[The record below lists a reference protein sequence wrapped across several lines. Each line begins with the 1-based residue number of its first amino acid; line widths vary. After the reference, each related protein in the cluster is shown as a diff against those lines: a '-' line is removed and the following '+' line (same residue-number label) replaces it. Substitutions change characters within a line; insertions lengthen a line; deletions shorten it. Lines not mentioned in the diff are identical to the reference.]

1 VVGRVVGLSGG
12 RQAGYQVVGRGRP
25 ALMFPGGPGFGA
37 EYMRGDAELF
47 ADTLQSY
54 LIDPHGSGGSSPPSD
69 SQAYSPEG
77 HAAFYEEVRQ
87 ALDLNEV
94 LLVGHSFGAT
104 TALTYSAL
112 FPDQVVACV
121 AVAAYGIGADTDT
134 ADADS
139 AEADYERALARHAGA
154 DWYPEARTVM
164 DEWTQRVLATDDP
177 HEVERMMQLVLPL
190 YTAHS
195 DHSEVAASLAAMS
208 RHLTTDLAA
217 TKAWEGGLYQTIDL
231 RPVLTKI
238 KTRTLVVAGELDFLC
253 GPAQARAICEAT
265 AGARLEIIPG
275 CGHMPAVE
283 SPRAYHDVVDRFLA
297 DIERELR

>member
-1 VVGRVVGLSGG
+1 
-12 RQAGYQVVGRGRP
+12 
-25 ALMFPGGPGFGA
+25 
-37 EYMRGDAELF
+37 
-47 ADTLQSY
+47 
-54 LIDPHGSGGSSPPSD
+54 
-69 SQAYSPEG
+69 
-77 HAAFYEEVRQ
+77 
-87 ALDLNEV
+87 
-94 LLVGHSFGAT
+94 VGHSFGAT

-112 FPDQVVACV
+112 FPDEVVACV
-121 AVAAYGIGADTDT
+121 AVAAFGIGPDTDT
-134 ADADS
+134 ADADG

-253 GPAQARAICEAT
+253 GPAQARPICEAT

>member
-1 VVGRVVGLSGG
+1 VGQVVGLSDG
-12 RQAGYQVVGRGRP
+12 RQASYEMVGRGRP
-25 ALMFPGGPGFGA
+25 ALMLPGGPGFGA

-47 ADTLQSY
+47 ADTVQSY

-69 SQAYSPEG
+69 PQAYSPEG
-77 HAAFYEEVRQ
+77 HAAFYEEARQ
-87 ALDLNEV
+87 ALDLHEI

-112 FPDQVVACV
+112 FPDEVVACV
-121 AVAAYGIGADTDT
+121 AVAAFGIGPDTGT
-134 ADADS
+134 ADADT
-139 AEADYERALARHAGA
+139 AEADYERSLARHAGA
-154 DWYPEARTVM
+154 DWYPEARAVM
-164 DEWTQRVLATDDP
+164 DEWTERVLATDDA

-190 YTAHS
+190 YTAHP
-195 DHSEVAASLAAMS
+195 DRPDVAASLAAMS
-208 RHLTTDLAA
+208 RYLTTDLAA

-231 RPVLTKI
+231 RLVLTKI
-238 KTRTLVVAGELDFLC
+238 KARTLVVAGELDFLC
-253 GPAQARAICEAT
+253 GPAQARPICEAT
-265 AGARLEIIPG
+265 AGASLEIIPD